1 MALKADLVLHEG
13 AILGYSASDSIAVA
27 GGTIVALGPYS
38 EIKPLLGPRTHLIRL
53 AGRVVAP
60 GLIDSH
66 LHFFEAASA
75 AAGLSLWRCRQLD
88 DLMAEL
94 RVAAGKTPPGN
105 WLRAFGCD
113 EALLA
118 GRCGPSRAE
127 LDAAVPKNPLRL
139 RHQTL
144 HASWLNSRA
153 IAALGLE
160 APDFKPP
167 EGAVLMR
174 DATGRLS
181 GLVAGMESYI
191 SRQLPRVT
199 PAELESRARL
209 FSRELAAAGVTAFT
223 DATVRNGPEEVALM
237 ARMLNGRAVG
247 QRVAMMLGAPHLNAL
262 DQAARAAQPAGITL
276 VAVKFIE
283 SPRTDYRPIAQWVQR
298 ARQAGLDSAFHCTE
312 VEELELALKSLETV
326 ARGMPPAAEG
336 GPVFRIEHGGVITP
350 EQLERLKVLGAWV
363 VTNPGF
369 PYYRGAK
376 YVTEPGL
383 LPYLYRARSL
393 LEARIEIAGATD
405 APVTPARPL
414 AAIAAAA
421 MRVSVEGYEI
431 SLNERISIEQGF
443 KLFTTQAAHLA
454 RIKAGEIAL
463 GRLADLIVLPRD
475 PMGLKP
481 AELMNLPVDIT
492 IVGGRV
498 VFERGRP
505 EVAASPGADLFSA

>member
-1 MALKADLVLHEG
+1 VD
-13 AILGYSASDSIAVA
+13 
-27 GGTIVALGPYS
+27 GT
-38 EIKPLLGPRTHLIRL
+38 
-53 AGRVVAP
+53 
-60 GLIDSH
+60 
-66 LHFFEAASA
+66 
-75 AAGLSLWRCRQLD
+75 AGLCR
-88 DLMAEL
+88 
-94 RVAAGKTPPGN
+94 
-105 WLRAFGCD
+105 
-113 EALLA
+113 
-118 GRCGPSRAE
+118 
-127 LDAAVPKNPLRL
+127 
-139 RHQTL
+139 
-144 HASWLNSRA
+144 
-153 IAALGLE
+153 
-160 APDFKPP
+160 
-167 EGAVLMR
+167 
-174 DATGRLS
+174 
-181 GLVAGMESYI
+181 
-191 SRQLPRVT
+191 
-199 PAELESRARL
+199 
-209 FSRELAAAGVTAFT
+209 RELAVAGVTAFI
-223 DATVRNGPEEVALM
+223 DATVRNVPEEVALM

-283 SPRTDYRPIAQWVQR
+283 SPRTDYRPIAQWVPR

-393 LEARIEIAGATD
+393 LEAGIEIAGATD
-405 APVTPARPL
+405 APITPGRPL
-414 AAIAAAA
+414 VAIAAAA

-431 SLNERISIEQGF
+431 SLNERISIEKGF
-443 KLFTTQAAHLA
+443 KLFTTQAARLA

>member
-13 AILGYSASDSIAVA
+13 VILGYPASDSIAVA
-27 GGTIVALGPYS
+27 GGTILALGPYS
-38 EIKPLLGPRTHLIRL
+38 ELKSLVGPRTHLIRL

-66 LHFFEAASA
+66 LHFLEGASA
-75 AAGLSLWRCRQLD
+75 AAGLNLWRCRQLD

-94 RVAAGKTPPGN
+94 RVAAGKTAPGN

-118 GRCGPSRAE
+118 GRRGPTRVE

-160 APDFKPP
+160 APGFKPP
-167 EGAVLMR
+167 EGAILMC
-174 DATGRLS
+174 DATGRLN

-191 SRQLPRVT
+191 SRRLPRVT

-209 FSRELAAAGVTAFT
+209 FSRELAAGGVTAFT
-223 DATVRNGPEEVALM
+223 DATVRNGPEDVALM
-237 ARMLNGRAVG
+237 ARLVSGRAVT
-247 QRVAMMLGAPHLNAL
+247 QRVAMMLGAPHLDAL
-262 DQAARAAQPAGITL
+262 DEAARTAQPAGITL

-283 SPRTDYRPIAQWVQR
+283 SPRTDYRPIARWVQR

-312 VEELELALKSLETV
+312 VEELELALNSLETA
-326 ARGMPPAAEG
+326 ARGMPAELDG
-336 GPVFRIEHGGVITP
+336 VPVFRIEHGGVITP
-350 EQLERLKVLGAWV
+350 DHLERIKALGAWV

-369 PYYRGAK
+369 SYYRGAK

-414 AAIAAAA
+414 TAIAAAA
-421 MRVSVEGYEI
+421 MRVSIEGYEI
-431 SLNERISIEQGF
+431 ALSERIPIEQGF
-443 KLFTTQAAHLA
+443 KLFTTQAARLA
-454 RIKAGEIAL
+454 RIEAGEIAL
-463 GRLADLIVLPRD
+463 GRFADLIVLPRD
-475 PMGLKP
+475 PIRLKP

-505 EVAASPGADLFSA
+505 EVAASSGADLFSA